1 MNLVKIKSAKAF
13 IDAEEL
19 IVYPLLEET
28 GKPELNM
35 GIHANELPEVWFDSL
50 SLEDNELLMNIL

>member
-1 MNLVKIKSAKAF
+1 MNLVKIKSANAF
-13 IDAEEL
+13 IDLEEL

-35 GIHANELPEVWFDSL
+35 GIEVNELPEVWFDSL